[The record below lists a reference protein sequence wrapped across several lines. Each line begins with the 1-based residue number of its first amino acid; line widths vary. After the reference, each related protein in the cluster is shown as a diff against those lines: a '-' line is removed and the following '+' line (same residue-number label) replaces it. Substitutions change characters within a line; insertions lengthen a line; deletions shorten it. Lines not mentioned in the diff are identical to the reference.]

1 MNKPIQVPMPRTAL
15 PILMKQ
21 GGKGKYS
28 LSELQELIDPVYRV
42 YEEQIRRCITG
53 LIGYAAQCAA
63 ARHEEQIPKLR
74 EHIVM
79 MGGFWGIEED
89 ASVDPYEISEQ
100 KYRRPFDEAIVEARQ
115 TGTAPPLTEQAKWD
129 VLTGLEVHRQEM
141 ENSGGLDDL
150 IAGCEQISQQLRAEW
165 NMEPPES
172 QQTVLTMDGMT
183 P

>member
-53 LIGYAAQCAA
+53 LTGYAAQCAA

-89 ASVDPYEISEQ
+89 ASSKGRRYFCSEIS
-100 KYRRPFDEAIVEARQ
+100 
-115 TGTAPPLTEQAKWD
+115 
-129 VLTGLEVHRQEM
+129 
-141 ENSGGLDDL
+141 
-150 IAGCEQISQQLRAEW
+150 
-165 NMEPPES
+165 
-172 QQTVLTMDGMT
+172 
-183 P
+183 

>member
-1 MNKPIQVPMPRTAL
+1 MNDPIQVPMPGTAL

-28 LSELQELIDPVYRV
+28 LSELQELIDPVYKV
-42 YEEQIRRCITG
+42 YGEQIRRCISG
-53 LIGYAAQCAA
+53 LTSYAAQCAA

-100 KYRRPFDEAIVEARQ
+100 KYRRPFDEAI
-115 TGTAPPLTEQAKWD
+115 PSL
-129 VLTGLEVHRQEM
+129 RQEDIDPPRM
-141 ENSGGLDDL
+141 EH
-150 IAGCEQISQQLRAEW
+150 
-165 NMEPPES
+165 
-172 QQTVLTMDGMT
+172 TM
-183 P
+183 

>member
-1 MNKPIQVPMPRTAL
+1 MNDPIQVPMPGTAL

-53 LIGYAAQCAA
+53 LTGYAAQCAA
-63 ARHEEQIPKLR
+63 VRHEEQIPKLR

-100 KYRRPFDEAIVEARQ
+100 KYRRPFDEAI
-115 TGTAPPLTEQAKWD
+115 PSL
-129 VLTGLEVHRQEM
+129 RQEDIDPPRM
-141 ENSGGLDDL
+141 EH
-150 IAGCEQISQQLRAEW
+150 
-165 NMEPPES
+165 
-172 QQTVLTMDGMT
+172 TM
-183 P
+183 

>member
-1 MNKPIQVPMPRTAL
+1 MSEPIQVPMPGTAL

-42 YEEQIRRCITG
+42 YEEQIRRCISG
-53 LIGYAAQCAA
+53 LTSYAAQCAA

-100 KYRRPFDEAIVEARQ
+100 KYRRPFDEAI
-115 TGTAPPLTEQAKWD
+115 PSL
-129 VLTGLEVHRQEM
+129 RQEDIDPPRM
-141 ENSGGLDDL
+141 EH
-150 IAGCEQISQQLRAEW
+150 
-165 NMEPPES
+165 
-172 QQTVLTMDGMT
+172 TM
-183 P
+183 

>member
-53 LIGYAAQCAA
+53 LTGYAAQCAA

-89 ASVDPYEISEQ
+89 ASIDPYEISEQ
-100 KYRRPFDEAIVEARQ
+100 KYRHPFDEAI
-115 TGTAPPLTEQAKWD
+115 PSL
-129 VLTGLEVHRQEM
+129 RQE
-141 ENSGGLDDL
+141 DID
-150 IAGCEQISQQLRAEW
+150 
-165 NMEPPES
+165 PPRLEH
-172 QQTVLTMDGMT
+172 TL
-183 P
+183 